1 MLNKKNCIPITD
13 PFYEELKRSME
24 EERKA
29 EEWFKSEVSNLE
41 NISQEEKDKIIQLF
55 ETFIKRTQV
64 KLD

>member
-1 MLNKKNCIPITD
+1 MLNEKNCVPIMD
-13 PFYEELKRSME
+13 PFYEELKRAVE

-29 EEWFKSEVSNLE
+29 EDWFKSEVSNLE
-41 NISQEEKDKIIQLF
+41 NISQEEKDKIIHLF